1 MIGHK
6 NLGACG
12 APGPTEGRSR
22 SHDPGKDQD
31 HEGNPRTT
39 LGVDAEFWADTED
52 TTTIGEGTGSRKA
65 KASGVMRGAF
75 GFAGQGRPWRK
86 QRARP
91 FPMPIASEGNDAPRG
106 ITSAASAVVFI

>member
-91 FPMPIASEGNDAPRG
+91 SPMPIASEGNDAPRG